1 MISSNFKAIFGWPL
15 FLTTVLA
22 ACQSG
27 PDWVQ
32 RQNYGPAQ
40 GSTYQISY
48 ITQAGT
54 DYQGAIDSLLIAI
67 DMQLSAWKEQSSL
80 SRLNRGDTVPLEENQ
95 MLFAVMDSA
104 LAMEARS
111 EGAFDITI
119 GSIIQLWGFH
129 RQQGVIPTDSSISW
143 ALAQTGREKILVNAD
158 QISLLDECQLDVN
171 GIAQGFTV
179 DLISSF
185 LESKGLDR
193 YMVEVGG
200 EVRTRGQNIDDQ
212 IWRIGIDRPT
222 EERENQ
228 PRFMRIVP
236 LANKALATSG
246 NYRKYV
252 VDPVSGKKYGHSI
265 DPFTGKPKEDVL
277 LSATVIAP
285 TATAADAWG
294 TALMVVGL
302 EQAQRIV
309 LERPELEAYL
319 IYSNRKGEWEE
330 WISPGFP
337 EQP

>member
-15 FLTTVLA
+15 FLVLGLA
-22 ACQSG
+22 SCQEK
-27 PDWVQ
+27 PEWVQ

-48 ITQAGT
+48 ITLAGT
-54 DYQGAIDSLLIAI
+54 DYQGAIDSLLLAV
-67 DMQLSAWKEQSSL
+67 DLQLSAWKEQSSL
-80 SRLNRGDTVPLEENQ
+80 SQLNRGDTLPLQQNVLLQ
-95 MLFAVMDSA
+95 AVIDSA
-104 LAMEARS
+104 LEMQVRTA
-111 EGAFDITI
+111 GAFDITI
-119 GSIIQLWGFH
+119 GSVIQLWGFH
-129 RQQGVIPTDSSISW
+129 RKQGAIPTDSSIAL
-143 ALAQTGREKILVNAD
+143 ALAQCGQDKIVRDGEKIVLKD
-158 QISLLDECQLDVN
+158 QCSLDVN

-179 DLISSF
+179 DIIASF
-185 LESKGLDR
+185 LEAKGIER

-200 EVRTRGQNIDDQ
+200 EVRAQGMNIDDR

-222 EERENQ
+222 EEREDQ

-236 LANKALATSG
+236 LENKALATSG
-246 NYRKYV
+246 NYRKYA
-252 VDPVSGKKYGHSI
+252 VDPHTGKKYGHSI
-265 DPFTGKPKEDVL
+265 DPTTGRPKEDVL

-294 TALMVVGL
+294 TALMVMGL
-302 EQAQRIV
+302 EQAQRTV

-330 WISPGFP
+330 WTSPGFP